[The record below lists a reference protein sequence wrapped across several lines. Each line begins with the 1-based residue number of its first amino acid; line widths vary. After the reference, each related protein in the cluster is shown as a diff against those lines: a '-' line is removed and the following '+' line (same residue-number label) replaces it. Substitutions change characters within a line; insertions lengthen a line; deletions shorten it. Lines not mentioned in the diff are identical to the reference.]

1 MSAIATSKFA
11 ASFQTY
17 SRTGAQAGN
26 RAASLGAAQ
35 TLTTFLSAT
44 GSAEDEDKAKS
55 LFETYKDSVELNNS
69 LSRSVEAN
77 KDALRTQKIN
87 KAKER
92 IERLKEMLRFA
103 TPEQAK
109 RLLKELKQVA
119 KEFKSAS
126 QDLKSAGQSL
136 SGGAIGAG
144 ALAGASNVTG
154 APGAPT
160 VTADA
165 GSLAAGVQAPIT
177 DVVAT
182 ASLSEASLATST
194 PEAGV
199 ASPSSADQATATG
212 QTDQG
217 QAGRGQTDQSQ
228 NGEKQDGSSPEEQ
241 KSESWKEDLKA
252 AILTYAE
259 RQQETD
265 RAHTAS
271 RRSGLQGDKEAL
283 AKMADDI
290 KALAAQ
296 IERLLKRDDRD
307 SKKDLKEVR
316 EDLKDGIKALKNT
329 EITEQPEISTT
340 VETGSTDAVSTANV
354 SVNVSVPVSDIVV

>member
-1 MSAIATSKFA
+1 MSAVATSKVA
-11 ASFQTY
+11 ASFQSY
-17 SRTGAQAGN
+17 SRMGTHAGN

-35 TLTTFLSAT
+35 TLTTFLGAT

-55 LFETYKDSVELNNS
+55 LFETYKDSGELNNS
-69 LSRSVEAN
+69 LSRSVESN
-77 KDALRTQKIN
+77 KDALRNQKIN

-136 SGGAIGAG
+136 SGGATGAD
-144 ALAGASNVTG
+144 ALAGVSNATG
-154 APGAPT
+154 TPT
-160 VTADA
+160 VTADTGTLVA
-165 GSLAAGVQAPIT
+165 GAQAPVT
-177 DVVAT
+177 GVTAT
-182 ASLSEASLATST
+182 ASISDASVPTST
-194 PEAGV
+194 PEAGT
-199 ASPSSADQATATG
+199 ASPASDGKARGTDQAG
-212 QTDQG
+212 QSQEG
-217 QAGRGQTDQSQ
+217 QGQTDQSQ
-228 NGEKQDGSSPEEQ
+228 DGEDQDGSSPEEQ
-241 KSESWKEDLKA
+241 KSGSWKEDLKA

-290 KALAAQ
+290 KSLAAQ

-307 SKKDLKEVR
+307 SKKDLKDVR
-316 EDLKDGIKALKNT
+316 EDLKDGIKALRDTNLT
-329 EITEQPEISTT
+329 AEPEVPST
-340 VETGSTDAVSTANV
+340 VATGSTDAVFAANVTANV
-354 SVNVSVPVSDIVV
+354 SVQVSDIVV